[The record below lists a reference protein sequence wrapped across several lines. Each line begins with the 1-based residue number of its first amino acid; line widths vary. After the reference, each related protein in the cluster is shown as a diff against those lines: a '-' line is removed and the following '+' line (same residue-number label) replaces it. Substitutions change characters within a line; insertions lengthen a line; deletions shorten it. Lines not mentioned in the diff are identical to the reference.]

1 MEDLVKK
8 GRSVGILVILISQ
21 KTTGDAIPTFI
32 RDVCPIGLSF
42 AQKTVEA
49 AVAAL
54 GDDIRNWPDAS
65 PVTLQDPAYVGVA
78 VMAMQGR
85 PGYTRIRTPIR
96 LRRRR
101 GPRRRSH
108 LAPDC
113 RSEPV
118 PGRPSRLDRP
128 DHGTP
133 AVARQVAPKAHTGKD
148 VEDMTE
154 ERFTRRTV
162 TVVMAVIA
170 ALAFVFSFG
179 NVWALALR
187 LGVPRPIAPLIAPMV
202 DLSVVGLLVAL
213 RFLALRGVPKAE
225 LKAGTRLLHLCGL
238 LTLALN
244 TAEPLLTGRYG
255 RACLDTVAPLLLLG
269 WGHVGPAFL
278 AQFHT
283 HTQHLEA
290 TAATLATE
298 PVPNVAPSPEAAPPT
313 PAPQIAASLIEEL
326 EPAPAATPPVAVT
339 TTGGPAS
346 GPALPAA
353 LLDAARRIA
362 DTHRAEHGTPITAAH
377 LGTRMGIALPV
388 ATAALAQL

>member
-1 MEDLVKK
+1 
-8 GRSVGILVILISQ
+8 
-21 KTTGDAIPTFI
+21 
-32 RDVCPIGLSF
+32 
-42 AQKTVEA
+42 
-49 AVAAL
+49 
-54 GDDIRNWPDAS
+54 
-65 PVTLQDPAYVGVA
+65 
-78 VMAMQGR
+78 MA
-85 PGYTRIRTPIR
+85 
-96 LRRRR
+96 
-101 GPRRRSH
+101 
-108 LAPDC
+108 
-113 RSEPV
+113 
-118 PGRPSRLDRP
+118 
-128 DHGTP
+128 
-133 AVARQVAPKAHTGKD
+133 
-148 VEDMTE
+148 E

-225 LKAGTRLLHLCGL
+225 LRAGTRLLHLCGL

-244 TAEPLLTGRYG
+244 TAEPLLSERYG

-283 HTQHLEA
+283 LPRPIPHLEA
-290 TAATLATE
+290 AALISE
-298 PVPNVAPSPEAAPPT
+298 PVPDEAPTS
-313 PAPQIAASLIEEL
+313 
-326 EPAPAATPPVAVT
+326 EPAPPVPAPVTAASPAEEPQPAPATAAALAKT
-339 TTGGPAS
+339 TLPAS

-362 DTHRAEHGTPITAAH
+362 DTHRAEHEAPITAAQ
-377 LGTRMGIALPV
+377 LGTRMGVALPV